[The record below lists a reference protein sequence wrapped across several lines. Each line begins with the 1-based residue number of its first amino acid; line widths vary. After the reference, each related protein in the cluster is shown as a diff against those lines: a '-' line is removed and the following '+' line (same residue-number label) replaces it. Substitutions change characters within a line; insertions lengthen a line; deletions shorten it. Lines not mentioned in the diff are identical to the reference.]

1 MTRLQRQL
9 IEFHRT
15 FEHPILDSPTIPS
28 DERVRLR
35 ASLVIEE
42 ALKLIEALFGEDD
55 LLDDARDSLHRVIA
69 RDTVKVDLVAAADAL
84 ADIDYVVEGTRLE
97 FGINGEPIADEVH
110 HSNMAK
116 SIRCGRCVG
125 SGKADVPLETC
136 GFCKGVGRITMK
148 REDGKTLKPAEW
160 TPPNIKGELEAQG
173 RGMWNS
179 LDCAI
184 ASEVDFGKAR

>member
-42 ALKLIEALFGEDD
+42 ALELVEALFGKDD

-69 RDTVKVDLVAAADAL
+69 RDTVKVDLVAVADAL

-110 HSNMAK
+110 RSNMAK
-116 SIRCGRCVG
+116 AFVCTVCQGVARLSGEVCTRCEGR
-125 SGKADVPLETC
+125 GKISL
-136 GFCKGVGRITMK
+136 K
-148 REDGKTLKPAEW
+148 RPDGKTVKPIDW
-160 TPPNIKGELEAQG
+160 TPPHIDLCLTAQQP
-173 RGMWNS
+173 RGPTASPDS
-179 LDCAI
+179 LAYLLD
-184 ASEVDFGKAR
+184 VT